1 MAVLEKAIGSTD
13 GKEIATMGSE
23 PNLVSALEKLEEK
36 VFFLDKVNLDML
48 EMRLQSLMD
57 KLKEIKSKPIP
68 SEKLTKVSEMLEIA
82 QKWDSVADSLPS
94 IVDRLSALDTIH
106 QQGWLLKMYIISNM
120 KLLYLVYLQDTTNK
134 KSISGWFPCACA
146 KVK

>member
-106 QQGWLLKMYIISNM
+106 QQG
-120 KLLYLVYLQDTTNK
+120 
-134 KSISGWFPCACA
+134 
-146 KVK
+146 